1 MQPQRPND
9 KCGWLAGNNLG
20 NLRLDEHSS
29 SSVQMTSSVI
39 SGKTLPFTQL
49 PSPPYLESL
58 DISGKHVF
66 NRPQQYQFY
75 RRYFRGA
82 NIVYLW
88 EVGCEPRR
96 RCFPLSRTG
105 GCLFATHLDGEGQF
119 LTPTQNVNA
128 DTGKYIPKILW
139 VNIWAEK
146 WIKCFSLPTRLS
158 GILSCY
164 PEPWVTRQQ

>member
-1 MQPQRPND
+1 MPRPSPND
-9 KCGWLAGNNLG
+9 KRWSLAENNLG

-75 RRYFRGA
+75 RRYLRGA

-105 GCLFATHLDGEGQF
+105 GCLFAPHLDREGQF
-119 LTPTQNVNA
+119 LTPTQNAN
-128 DTGKYIPKILW
+128 TGKYNPKIHILG
-139 VNIWAEK
+139 VNIWAQK
-146 WIKCFSLPTRLS
+146 WIKCFKLPTRLS

-164 PEPWVTRQQ
+164 PEPWVTCQQ